1 MEENVVKN
9 QKDVQ
14 GTFEWVMFGG
24 YGEMVDR
31 CRTVLKDIGEL

>member
-1 MEENVVKN
+1 MNVVKD

-14 GTFEWVMFGG
+14 GTFEWMMFGE

-31 CRTVLKDIGEL
+31 YRTVLNDIGEL